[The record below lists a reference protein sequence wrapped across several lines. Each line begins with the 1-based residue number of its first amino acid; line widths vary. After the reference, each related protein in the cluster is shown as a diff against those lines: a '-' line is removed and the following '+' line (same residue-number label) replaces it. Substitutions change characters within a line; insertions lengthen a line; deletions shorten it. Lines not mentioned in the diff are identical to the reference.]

1 LKYIHLSWFNGM
13 LIGIM
18 LLLSGLASEVFGPF
32 KGTFY
37 FHLTG
42 FAAIGM
48 AFLILRRNAPIT
60 TGAPMRTPFAYW
72 FILPGI
78 VNVCITY
85 TNSIVVPRIGLTV
98 ALAAAMLG
106 QLIMSGIMS
115 QYGLLQTPKQAFN
128 SRRLLGLVVIA
139 IGLWLMVRY

>member
-1 LKYIHLSWFNGM
+1 MKYVHLSWFNGM
-13 LIGIM
+13 LIGVM
-18 LLLSGLASEVFGPF
+18 LLLSGLASEVFGPY

-37 FHLTG
+37 FHLAG
-42 FAAIGM
+42 FTAVCVI
-48 AFLILRRNAPIT
+48 FLFFRKSDLNQSTATVAKRYAP
-60 TGAPMRTPFAYW
+60 W

-106 QLIMSGIMS
+106 QLIMSGMMS
-115 QYGLLQTPKQAFN
+115 QYGLLGTPKQAFDK
-128 SRRLLGLVVIA
+128 RRLLGIA
-139 IGLWLMVRY
+139 IIALGLWLMVRF